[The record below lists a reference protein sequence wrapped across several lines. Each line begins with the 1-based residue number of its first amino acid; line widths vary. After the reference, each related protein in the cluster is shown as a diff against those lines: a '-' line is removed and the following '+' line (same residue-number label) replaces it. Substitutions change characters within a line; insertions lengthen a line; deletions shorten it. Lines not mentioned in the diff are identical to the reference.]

1 MEIYQ
6 EGHPTITAVALTSRG
21 ALEEE
26 SRLTEDA
33 AGHYTEQCQLG
44 SSRMFSL
51 RQQDQHIATTELLR
65 SADHWIHWQTADAAG
80 ATPTAGIAQAA
91 LVLARA
97 YRTAAEVPPS
107 HVQLNPLL
115 PDPDGYEYADE
126 RIKKAATLGQQ
137 AGITEYDPANPLT
150 RAVIW
155 AECLEQARIGA
166 QQPNEMA
173 NLHEVAFAHQ
183 LAVNAAIMC
192 QRYDDAAEML
202 PHALAAG
209 KNVQQITKAATT

>member
-1 MEIYQ
+1 MPQ
-6 EGHPTITAVALTSRG
+6 APP
-21 ALEEE
+21 
-26 SRLTEDA
+26 
-33 AGHYTEQCQLG
+33 
-44 SSRMFSL
+44 
-51 RQQDQHIATTELLR
+51 
-65 SADHWIHWQTADAAG
+65 
-80 ATPTAGIAQAA
+80 PTAGIAQAA

-209 KNVQQITKAATT
+209 KNVKQITKAATT